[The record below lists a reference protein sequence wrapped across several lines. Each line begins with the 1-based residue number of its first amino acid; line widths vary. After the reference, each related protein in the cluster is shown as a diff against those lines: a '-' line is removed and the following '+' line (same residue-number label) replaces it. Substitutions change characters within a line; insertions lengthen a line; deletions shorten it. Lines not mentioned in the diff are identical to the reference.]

1 MSEDLAKDTS
11 KKAYAVAMILAL
23 IALIIFAKI
32 IALQAMPD
40 AEVLKLGESKAYRVA
55 EIAPT
60 RGQIYSSDGS
70 LLATSVPIY
79 EIRWDSK
86 AKFDAKEW
94 KSKLDSLCDGLHRVL
109 GDKTK
114 AEYKK
119 ALLSAK
125 ANNERYFKLAENI
138 DYNQLQEI
146 KKLPFINKG
155 RYKSGFFFPQKSK
168 RKKPFGNLAARTIGL
183 NREDNQVGLEL
194 AYDAL
199 LSGKKGKQL
208 QEKMA
213 GGEWR
218 PMNDEYVEQP
228 EPGNDIV
235 ATIDVHLQDVAHN
248 ALLRQ
253 LQESQADW
261 GCAAVMEV
269 ETGYIRAIANLTLNT
284 SSGAYDEMLNIAIA
298 QSVEPGSTF
307 KLPSIMAMLDEGN
320 IQLTDSV
327 ATGNGS
333 LDLGYQVLTD
343 SNIETGGNGTISA
356 EQVFEKSSNVG
367 TALLAK
373 RAFEKSPQKFLDKL
387 QSFGLGKP
395 LQLELLGEPAPK
407 IYTSTKNK
415 GWSALSLTQIAIGY
429 ETQFTPLQI
438 LSFYNAV
445 ANEGKLVRPLFV
457 QEIKKNGRTIE
468 RKGAV
473 VLNEQICKKETL
485 AKCRK
490 MMEGVME
497 PGGTADKVF
506 LDSPYKVAGKTGT
519 ARVNDNGGYEDNSY
533 RASFVGYFPADQP
546 KYSCIVVIHRPKGG
560 KYYGSAVAAPV
571 FKELADKIYAT
582 RLEFHENSS
591 KPDSLALA
599 NAVVPISKDGSA
611 KELNTVYKALQIQ
624 SIGASQTYASTKSEH
639 GKVVLTERGNSKKGT
654 VPNVVGMGLRDALFL
669 LEQEGIKVQI
679 IGVGTVKKQSTT
691 PGAPSKSNPYIT
703 IELS

>member
-23 IALIIFAKI
+23 VALIIFAKI

-40 AEVLKLGESKAYRVA
+40 EQVLKLGESKAYRVE

-86 AKFDAKEW
+86 AKFESKEF
-94 KSKLDSLCDGLHRVL
+94 KEKLDSLCDGLQKIL

-119 ALLSAK
+119 ALLNAK

-138 DYNQLQEI
+138 DYNQLQAI
-146 KKLPFINKG
+146 KKLPFIKNG
-155 RYKSGFFFPQKSK
+155 RYKSGFFYPQKSK
-168 RKKPFGNLAARTIGL
+168 RKKPFGSLAARTIGL

-194 AYDAL
+194 AYDNI

-218 PMNDEYVEQP
+218 PMNDEFIEQP

-235 ATIDVHLQDVAHN
+235 ATVDVHLQDVAHN

-261 GCAAVMEV
+261 GCAVVMEV
-269 ETGYIRAIANLTLNT
+269 ETGFVRAIANLTLNPST
-284 SSGAYDEMLNIAIA
+284 GAYDELLNIAIA

-307 KLPSIMAMLDEGN
+307 KLPSIMAMLDEGA
-320 IQLTDSV
+320 IQLGDSV
-327 ATGNGS
+327 ATGSGS
-333 LDLGYQVLTD
+333 LNLGDQILTD
-343 SNIETGGNGTISA
+343 SNIETGGNGTITA

-373 RAFEKSPQKFLDKL
+373 RSFDKNPQKFLEKL
-387 QSFGLGKP
+387 NGFGLGNS
-395 LQLELLGEPAPK
+395 LNLEIAGEPKPK
-407 IYTSTKNK
+407 LYTSTKNK
-415 GWSALSLTQIAIGY
+415 GWSGLSLTQIAIGY

-438 LSFYNAV
+438 LAFYNAV
-445 ANEGKLVRPLFV
+445 ANNGKLVKPLFV
-457 QEIKKNGRTIE
+457 EEIKKNGRTIE
-468 RKGAV
+468 RKQAH
-473 VLNEQICKKETL
+473 VLNDQICKRETL

-497 PGGTADKVF
+497 PGGTADKTF
-506 LDSPYKVAGKTGT
+506 NNSPYKVAGKTGT
-519 ARVNDNGGYEDNSY
+519 ARVNENGGYQDKAY

-582 RLEFHENSS
+582 RLEFHENSF

-599 NAVVPISKDGSA
+599 NAVVPISKDGLS
-611 KELNTVYKALQIQ
+611 KDLTTVYKALQIKT
-624 SIGASQTYASTKSEH
+624 SGSASEYASTKSEH
-639 GKVVLTERGNSKKGT
+639 GQVLIQDKSIVAGS
-654 VPNVVGMGLRDALFL
+654 VPNVIGMGLRDALFL
-669 LEQEGIKVQI
+669 LEKEGLKVQI
-679 IGVGTVKKQSTT
+679 IGAGTVKKQSVL
-691 PGAPSKSNPYIT
+691 PGTSTKSNKYIT
-703 IELS
+703 LELS